1 MNASAL
7 DILADAVSH
16 QKEALSWKAA
26 ALLGTIVFCG
36 GLGLSFLVQEIFL
49 GNGAS
54 RSAIVN
60 SADPDYRAQLLE
72 RAVSRYPANA
82 GAWLQLGNAY
92 SESERNALAASAYE
106 NYLAIDP
113 SSPDIWTKL
122 GIQYAQ
128 TERPDKALEAFDQA
142 IALNPKHEASR
153 LYKGVV
159 LLNAFN
165 DLRGAIRSWMQVL
178 EANPDAEAPDG
189 TPIEEWIGYCL
200 AASEAKTADRE
211 PAMFPAKP
219 GSN

>member
-7 DILADAVSH
+7 DILAGAGSQ
-16 QKEALSWKAA
+16 QKEPLSWKAA
-26 ALLGTIVFCG
+26 VLFGTILFCG

-60 SADPDYRAQLLE
+60 SAAPDYRAQLLE

-106 NYLAIDP
+106 KYLAIDP
-113 SSPDIWTKL
+113 RSPDIWTKL

-128 TERPDKALEAFDQA
+128 TERPNKALEAFDQA

-159 LLNAFN
+159 LLNTFN

-178 EANPDAEAPDG
+178 EANPNAQAPDG
-189 TPIEEWIGYCL
+189 RPIEEWINYCQ
-200 AASEAKTADRE
+200 AASSTETRGADE
-211 PAMFPAKP
+211 
-219 GSN
+219 NTE